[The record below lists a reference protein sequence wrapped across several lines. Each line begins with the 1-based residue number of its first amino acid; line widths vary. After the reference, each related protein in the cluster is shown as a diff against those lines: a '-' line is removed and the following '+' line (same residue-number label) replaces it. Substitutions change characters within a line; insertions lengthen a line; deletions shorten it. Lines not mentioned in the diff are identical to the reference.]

1 MKKKIAYLLLL
12 LMLIPVG
19 SFAKEKRTFEIKDGH
34 FYVNGKVT
42 PILSGE
48 MHYPRI
54 PHQYWRHRLRM
65 MRAMGLNTVATYVF
79 WNLHETEPGKWDF
92 EGDKNLAEYIRIAG
106 EEELMVILRPGPY
119 VCAEWEFGSYV
130 AQRKDIPLEEHRRY
144 NAKVKRQLA
153 DAGFNVPLFIS
164 DGSWLFEGG
173 STPGALPTANGESNV
188 ENLKKVVNSIRNVIR
203 KYVTYD
209 VPEAPAPIPLIEI
222 PSISLTKVADVLAL
236 AKEGE
241 PVASPTPLTFEQ
253 LNQGYGYVLYSTH
266 FNQPL
271 KGRLEIP
278 GLRDYATIY
287 VDGERVGELNRC
299 FNQYAMEIDIPFNA
313 TLDILVE
320 NMGRINYGEEI
331 VRNTKGIISP
341 VKTPV
346 LTKLKKITAMEK
358 KNRLMEKTVSPFS
371 VDETMRRI
379 EEIIKSQGGSVFAV
393 FDHGRNASEVG
404 MKLPPNKVIVFGSP
418 KVGTL
423 LMQQDPS
430 ISLELPLRISVW
442 EDADGK
448 VWIGSPNLE
457 TIASEYGMENSGVIE
472 KMQEAVT
479 NIVSKSI
486 AGSR

>member
-1 MKKKIAYLLLL
+1 MVHGGTNFGFTSGANYDKKHDIQPDLTSYDYDAP
-12 LMLIPVG
+12 ISEAG
-19 SFAKEKRTFEIKDGH
+19 W
-34 FYVNGKVT
+34 VT
-42 PILSGE
+42 PK
-48 MHYPRI
+48 
-54 PHQYWRHRLRM
+54 
-65 MRAMGLNTVATYVF
+65 F
-79 WNLHETEPGKWDF
+79 D
-92 EGDKNLAEYIRIAG
+92 
-106 EEELMVILRPGPY
+106 
-119 VCAEWEFGSYV
+119 
-130 AQRKDIPLEEHRRY
+130 
-144 NAKVKRQLA
+144 
-153 DAGFNVPLFIS
+153 
-164 DGSWLFEGG
+164 
-173 STPGALPTANGESNV
+173 
-188 ENLKKVVNSIRNVIR
+188 SIRNVIR

-331 VRNTKGIISP
+331 VRNTKGIISSVKINGSEISDWKMYKLP
-341 VKTPV
+341 MDRMPALVSGEPYVYKNGSPEVAALGNKPVLYEGTFHLSDTGDTFINMEDWGKGIIFINGINIGRYWYAGPQQTLYIPGVWLNKGENKIVIYEQLNNDRKSSVRTVKTPV
-346 LTKLKKITAMEK
+346 LTKLKKIAAMEK

-379 EEIIKSQGGSVFAV
+379 EEIIKSQGGSVFAM

-448 VWIGSPNLE
+448 VWVGSPNLE